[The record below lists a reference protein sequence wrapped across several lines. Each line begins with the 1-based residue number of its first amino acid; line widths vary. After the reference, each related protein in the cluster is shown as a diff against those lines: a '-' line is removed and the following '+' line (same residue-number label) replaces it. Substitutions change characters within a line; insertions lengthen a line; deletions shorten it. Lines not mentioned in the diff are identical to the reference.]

1 MKKTMALLLALIM
14 VFALAVPTMAAG
26 GEGSITISNA
36 VVGQTYDLYKVLDLT
51 VDNVQEP
58 TAYKYTVNSA
68 WSGFFTAGAAG
79 LKYVTIDS
87 TDGHV
92 DFKAGASAADFAA
105 DAKAFAVENKIAT
118 VKSTKA
124 TSGTVA
130 FAGLDLGYYL
140 VVSDL
145 GALVALD
152 TTNPHADMLE
162 KNSKPTDEKTVEED
176 ATKNYGEKN
185 DADIGQTVNF
195 KGTIEVKDGAPK
207 NYVFHDTMSAGLT
220 FDASS
225 VVVKN
230 GEKTLAAG
238 TDYTLVTEGL
248 TDGCTFEVQFKDS
261 ALHPND
267 VIVVSYSAVVN
278 EKAVIG
284 KDGNPNTSK
293 LTYTDTNGN
302 GGETTPSETKTYTWQ
317 FDLLKQNSKKEPLA
331 GAQFTLYRDAECTTA
346 ISLVK
351 INDETYR
358 VAKTGETG
366 VTVITT
372 PESGKLIIQGLD
384 SDTYY
389 LKEIKAP
396 DGYNLLKDPIK
407 VVISDTGVVSYNNGK
422 DNGTVT
428 VVNLTGSELP
438 STGGIGTTIFYV
450 VGGLLMLGAVV
461 VLVTRKKVH
470 ASK

>member
-14 VFALAVPTMAAG
+14 VFALAVPAMAA
-26 GEGSITISNA
+26 GEGSITINNA
-36 VVGQTYDLYKVLDLT
+36 VVGQTYDLYKILDLT
-51 VDNVQEP
+51 VDDVKAP

-68 WSGFFTAGAAG
+68 WKDFFASGADG

-87 TDGHV
+87 ADGHV
-92 DFKAGASAADFAA
+92 DFKAGVSAAAFAA
-105 DAKAFAVENKIAT
+105 DAKAFAVSNKLT
-118 VKSTKA
+118 PVKTEKA
-124 TSGTVA
+124 TTGTVS
-130 FAGLDLGYYL
+130 FTGLDLGYYL

-162 KNSKPTDEKTVEED
+162 KNSKPTDNKTVEED
-176 ATKNYGEKN
+176 KTGAFGEKN

-207 NYVFHDTMSAGLT
+207 NYVFHDTMSAGLS
-220 FDASS
+220 FNANS

-230 GEKTLAAG
+230 GDKTLVAG
-238 TDYTLVTEGL
+238 TDYTLVTDGL
-248 TDGCTFEVQFKDS
+248 KDGCTFEVRFNDS

-284 KDGNPNTSK
+284 ETGNKNTSK

-302 GGETTPSETKTYTWQ
+302 SGETTPSETKTYTWQ
-317 FDLLKQNSKKEPLA
+317 FDLLKQNKDKKPLA
-331 GAQFTLYRDAECTTA
+331 GAQFTLYSDAKCTTA
-346 ISLVK
+346 IPLVK
-351 INDETYR
+351 IDDETYR
-358 VAKTGETG
+358 VAKADETG

-372 PESGKLIIQGLD
+372 SASGKLIIQGLD

-407 VVISDTGVVSYNNGK
+407 VVIDDQGNVTYNEGK
-422 DNGTVT
+422 DSGTVT

-438 STGGIGTTIFYV
+438 GTGGIGTTIFYV

>member
-1 MKKTMALLLALIM
+1 M
-14 VFALAVPTMAAG
+14 
-26 GEGSITISNA
+26 
-36 VVGQTYDLYKVLDLT
+36 TYDLYKVLDLT
-51 VDNVQEP
+51 VDNVQKP

-68 WSGFFTAGAAG
+68 WKNFFAAGAAG

-130 FAGLDLGYYL
+130 FTGLDLGYYL

-162 KNSKPTDEKTVEED
+162 KNSKPTDKKTVEED

-207 NYVFHDTMSAGLT
+207 NYVFHDKMSAGLT
-220 FDASS
+220 FNASS

-230 GEKTLAAG
+230 GETTLAAG

-248 TDGCTFEVQFKDS
+248 TDGCTFEVRFKDS

-278 EKAVIG
+278 ENAEIG
-284 KDGNPNTSK
+284 EKGNLNTSK

-302 GGETTPSETKTYTWQ
+302 SGETTPSETKTYTWQ
-317 FDLLKQNSKKEPLA
+317 FDLLKQNSKEEPLA
-331 GAQFTLYRDAECTTA
+331 GAQFTLYRDSKCTDA
-346 ISLVK
+346 ISLVE
-351 INDETYR
+351 IDNETYR

-407 VVISDTGVVSYNNGK
+407 VVISDTGVVSYNDGE
-422 DNGTVT
+422 DTGTVT

>member
-14 VFALAVPTMAAG
+14 VFALAVPAMAA
-26 GEGSITISNA
+26 GEGSITINNA
-36 VVGQTYDLYKVLDLT
+36 VVGQTYDLYKILDLT
-51 VDNVQEP
+51 VDNVNAP
-58 TAYKYTVNSA
+58 KAYKYTVNSA
-68 WSGFFTAGAAG
+68 WNGFFASDADG

-87 TDGHV
+87 ADGHV
-92 DFKAGASAADFAA
+92 VFKDGVSAAAFAA
-105 DAKAFAVENKIAT
+105 DAKTFAVNHKLTPVKT
-118 VKSTKA
+118 VKA
-124 TSGTVA
+124 TTGTVA
-130 FAGLDLGYYL
+130 FTGLDLGYYL

-162 KNSKPTDEKTVEED
+162 KNSKPTDKKTVEED

-207 NYVFHDTMSAGLT
+207 NYVFHDKMSAGLT
-220 FDASS
+220 FNASS

-230 GEKTLAAG
+230 GETTLAAG

-248 TDGCTFEVQFKDS
+248 TDGCTFEVRFKDS

-278 EKAVIG
+278 ENAVIG
-284 KDGNPNTSK
+284 ETGNKNTSK
-293 LTYTDTNGN
+293 LTYTDKNGN
-302 GGETTPSETKTYTWQ
+302 SGETTPSETKTYTWQ
-317 FDLLKQNSKKEPLA
+317 FDLLKQNSKEEPLA
-331 GAQFTLYRDAECTTA
+331 GAQFTLYRDSKCTDA
-346 ISLVK
+346 ISLVE
-351 INDETYR
+351 IDNETYR
-358 VAKTGETG
+358 VAKADETG
-366 VTVITT
+366 VNVITT
-372 PESGKLIIQGLD
+372 SASGKLIIQGLD

-389 LKEIKAP
+389 LKEMKAP

-407 VVISDTGVVSYNNGK
+407 VVIDDQGTVSYNEGK
-422 DNGTVT
+422 VNGTVT

-438 STGGIGTTIFYV
+438 GTGGIGTTIFYV

>member
-14 VFALAVPTMAAG
+14 VFALAVPAMAA
-26 GEGSITISNA
+26 GEGSITINNA
-36 VVGQTYDLYKVLDLT
+36 VVGQTYDLYKILDLT
-51 VDNVQEP
+51 VDKVNAP
-58 TAYKYTVNSA
+58 TAYKYTVNSV
-68 WSGFFTAGAAG
+68 WKDFFTSGADG

-92 DFKAGASAADFAA
+92 VFKDGVSAADFAA

-130 FAGLDLGYYL
+130 FTGLDLGYYL

-162 KNSKPTDEKTVEED
+162 KNSKPTDKKTVEED

-207 NYVFHDTMSAGLT
+207 NYVFHDKMSAGLT
-220 FDASS
+220 FNASS

-230 GEKTLAAG
+230 GETTLAAG

-248 TDGCTFEVQFKDS
+248 TDGCTFEVRFNDS

-278 EKAVIG
+278 ENAVIG
-284 KDGNPNTSK
+284 ETGNKNTSK

-302 GGETTPSETKTYTWQ
+302 SGETTPSETKTYTWQ
-317 FDLLKQNSKKEPLA
+317 FDLLKQNSKEEPLA
-331 GAQFTLYRDAECTTA
+331 GAQFTLYRDSKCTDA
-346 ISLVK
+346 ISLVE
-351 INDETYR
+351 IDNETYR

-407 VVISDTGVVSYNNGK
+407 VVIDDQGNVTYNEGK
-422 DNGTVT
+422 GSGTVT

>member
-26 GEGSITISNA
+26 GEGSITIKNA

-51 VDNVQEP
+51 VDNVQNP

-68 WSGFFTAGAAG
+68 WKNFFAADAAG

-87 TDGHV
+87 ADGHV
-92 DFKAGASAADFAA
+92 DFKDGASVAAFAA
-105 DAKAFAVENKIAT
+105 DAKVFAEKNNIKP
-118 VKSTKA
+118 VKSEKA

-130 FAGLDLGYYL
+130 FTGLDLGYYL

-176 ATKNYGEKN
+176 ATKNYGTKN

-230 GEKTLAAG
+230 GETTLAAG

-284 KDGNPNTSK
+284 EDGNLNTSK
-293 LTYTDTNGN
+293 LTYTDTNDKT
-302 GGETTPSETKTYTWQ
+302 GETTPSETKTYTWK
-317 FDLLKQNSKKEPLA
+317 FDLLKQNSKEEPLA
-331 GAQFTLYRDAECTTA
+331 GAQFTLYRDSKCTDA

-351 INDETYR
+351 IDDETYR
-358 VAKTGETG
+358 VAKTDETG

-407 VVISDTGVVSYNNGK
+407 VVISDTGVVSYNDGK
-422 DNGTVT
+422 DTGTVT